1 MAKNTQDFRDELIKM
16 ANAVEFLENSFI
28 GNQKIEIKV
37 SVDNNTFTD
46 ISNYLGSNPNENK
59 CVVSISNTEFI
70 FLKK

>member
-37 SVDNNTFTD
+37 SVDRSTFTD
-46 ISNYLGSNPNENK
+46 RSTYLGSNPNENK
-59 CVVSISNTEFI
+59 CVVSISNTDFI